1 MVHHP
6 NLQKATHWN
15 NVARTRSKFDFAVVS
30 ERFEMSSTI
39 VRGLMMVF
47 AMILTANSAF
57 CQVTGKDGTDDVKG
71 IRWDFEVTDGDKVVE
86 KGFFRVADKVI
97 YKGKKKVGK
106 VEAESRTETKLLI
119 DDFEKLN
126 GKATLKKIEEKPP
139 VWEGTLKREN
149 GNRLNMK
156 VTFKDG

>member
-126 GKATLKKIEEKPP
+126 GKATLTKVEEKRMN
-139 VWEGTLKREN
+139 WEGTLKRKD
-149 GNRLNMK
+149 GKRLKMK

>member
-1 MVHHP
+1 
-6 NLQKATHWN
+6 
-15 NVARTRSKFDFAVVS
+15 
-30 ERFEMSSTI
+30 
-39 VRGLMMVF
+39 
-47 AMILTANSAF
+47 
-57 CQVTGKDGTDDVKG
+57 
-71 IRWDFEVTDGDKVVE
+71 VE

-139 VWEGTLKREN
+139 VWEGILKRKN

>member
-1 MVHHP
+1 MLP
-6 NLQKATHWN
+6 
-15 NVARTRSKFDFAVVS
+15 R
-30 ERFEMSSTI
+30 I
-39 VRGLMMVF
+39 VRCLTVVF
-47 AMILTANSAF
+47 ALILTADSAY
-57 CQVTGKDGTDDVKG
+57 CQVTGKDGVDDVKG
-71 IRWDFEVTDGDKVVE
+71 AQWDFQVTDGDKVIE

-126 GKATLKKIEEKPP
+126 GKATLKKISEKPP
-139 VWEGTLKREN
+139 VWEGALKRKN

>member
-1 MVHHP
+1 M
-6 NLQKATHWN
+6 
-15 NVARTRSKFDFAVVS
+15 
-30 ERFEMSSTI
+30 
-39 VRGLMMVF
+39 VRG
-47 AMILTANSAF
+47 ILRCLLFVIATLLTENSAF
-57 CQVTGKDGTDDVKG
+57 CQATGSDGVDDVKG
-71 IRWDFEVTDGDKVVE
+71 ARWDFQATDGEEVVE

-126 GKATLKKIEEKPP
+126 GKVTLKKVGEKPP
-139 VWEGTLKREN
+139 VWEGTLKRKD
-149 GNRLNMK
+149 GKRLKIK

>member
-1 MVHHP
+1 MPQLIRCV
-6 NLQKATHWN
+6 T
-15 NVARTRSKFDFAVVS
+15 V
-30 ERFEMSSTI
+30 
-39 VRGLMMVF
+39 VF
-47 AMILTANSAF
+47 ALLLTANSGF
-57 CQVTGKDGTDDVKG
+57 CQATGKDGVDDVKG
-71 IRWDFEVTDGDKVVE
+71 ARWDFQVTDGDKVVE

-126 GKATLKKIEEKPP
+126 GKANLKKVQEKPP
-139 VWEGTLKREN
+139 VWEGTLKRKD
-149 GNRLNMK
+149 GNRLKMK